1 MGAPAGSPI
10 SVPLIL
16 GWACLRE
23 APARSRAGGHHQ
35 RMPGTR
41 RPRRIENLGVATTVA
56 TWTPKQNI
64 QIVVSS
70 PFPSQ
75 VGQKFMLAFIISCTA
90 QGNVKRDTSFIGKAS
105 SKNTNY
111 SLRPNLLV
119 VFSFSRFITFAMYLY
134 LFIMPRCIMKF
145 LNIKKIK
152 MTNNLGCTARS
163 SR

>member
-1 MGAPAGSPI
+1 MGLPERRSSQEPSGRPPTHAWHAQAPQ
-10 SVPLIL
+10 
-16 GWACLRE
+16 RE
-23 APARSRAGGHHQ
+23 F
-35 RMPGTR
+35 
-41 RPRRIENLGVATTVA
+41 GVATTVA
-56 TWTPKQNI
+56 TWTPKQSI
-64 QIVVSS
+64 QIVM
-70 PFPSQ
+70 PSTFFSQ
-75 VGQKFMLAFIISCTA
+75 LGQKFMLAFIISCTA

-119 VFSFSRFITFAMYLY
+119 VFSFSSFITFAMYLY